1 MKIEIK
7 SFLTGSILFEGDFSC
22 LSEAVTAAVKARAY
36 LSGANLSGANLSRA
50 YLSGADLSGADL
62 SGAYLSG
69 ADLSRADLSRA
80 YLSGADLRGAD
91 LSGAHLSGAHLSGFA
106 QIAFKGHG
114 ECGRML
120 TAIRQVADGPVLFQ
134 CGCFLGSEPELR
146 AFIAGDEPEMV
157 RSRILAL
164 DTVLV
169 LLNS

>member
-50 YLSGADLSGADL
+50 YLSGADLS
-62 SGAYLSG
+62 
-69 ADLSRADLSRA
+69 
-80 YLSGADLRGAD
+80 GAD

>member
-36 LSGANLSGANLSRA
+36 
-50 YLSGADLSGADL
+50 
-62 SGAYLSG
+62 
-69 ADLSRADLSRA
+69 
-80 YLSGADLRGAD
+80 
-91 LSGAHLSGAHLSGFA
+91 LSGFA